1 MDCSTWFLVVFKP
14 KRPYPSPPRFL
25 AYTVLRY
32 DRVRVF
38 CCDCIQIFAGGDVVN
53 TEFCVACSFAL
64 SCSQKC
70 ATCSF

>member
-1 MDCSTWFLVVFKP
+1 MVFGCFQAKKDLP
-14 KRPYPSPPRFL
+14 PPPRFS
-25 AYTVLRY
+25 AHTELRY
-32 DRVRVF
+32 DRVRVL

-70 ATCSF
+70 ATSSF